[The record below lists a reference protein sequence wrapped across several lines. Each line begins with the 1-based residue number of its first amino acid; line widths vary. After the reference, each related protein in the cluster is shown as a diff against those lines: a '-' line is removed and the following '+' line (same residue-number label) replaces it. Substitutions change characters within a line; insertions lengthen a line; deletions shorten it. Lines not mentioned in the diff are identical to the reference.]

1 MTSYHHHQRSPSVC
15 ARPVCAVRLP
25 FAPCDEKRPPQL
37 VAPADECPLDTFG
50 AHQKCSKSVPLVPD
64 TGNVGF
70 YDNAVLSGNGRILVA
85 GAPEQSS
92 PTPPADPCTCDSDVE
107 PPPYVVNGEAYIFCR
122 ETTVCAKGTWL
133 LKQRLSSP
141 LPQDG
146 SQFGAGVA
154 TTVDGLR
161 VAVAQPA
168 YQDESSPPEVGAV
181 HIFEFPCNGTC
192 YKSVQTL
199 VRPLG
204 FDVDG
209 IGPFGQAIALSPD
222 GSVLL
227 IGDDSF
233 VYIYEDGPCFSTSKR
248 HTNFVLR
255 ARIGRISSEG
265 NPLLTLALSERGFV
279 VAIGDADVRIFRR
292 CVNAWTLAQTL
303 TATDAWPNGLSGQN
317 PAPVPP
323 PLCATTD
330 QPPPPPQN
338 GVVCQAIAVIGF
350 GSALSLTRTGDRLA
364 IGAPTSFVQ
373 QITYANGIPIEDP
386 IFLQVGLVRTYRV
399 DCATQ
404 LFAAE
409 QELFATKRVDPP
421 PPAPTTQVTTPCHGV
436 QQVQHCKPC
445 VQSATTQCDPFAGG
459 FFGRKIVFA
468 YDGDTLLV
476 SEPGRLIE
484 DVEQYPRSGTATTAS
499 RTCETVEVSVVGVA
513 YVFERAPAV
522 SAQAP
527 ATFRCTPPLQFA
539 QRLELPPAPPLP
551 PPVPTKGVCCCPSTG
566 CCPENACGEPV
577 CDLLPTVFFA
587 QMRIGVEVRDPVS
600 GCVMRCVPV
609 NSFFDVVLTV
619 QDVRFTALGVNDVSA
634 DLTFDACRT
643 KTLATDAE
651 DPQPNG
657 FEFSA
662 PYTSNTTGHVN
673 ASAGVVLDICAQ
685 TSAPMNLGDGTFD
698 VLRLRF
704 YACATGTAAFATRAQ
719 VNGTCVNVLY
729 DSLPATTVAYQC
741 QRITIYDAAKPASV
755 QCNPLLCAKPVAVRP
770 RETYA
775 NGAATLSGDGTVL
788 ALGSQPP
795 ENVIQGAACTGE
807 VLFIEARGSLYK

>member
-1 MTSYHHHQRSPSVC
+1 MTSHHYQRPPSAC
-15 ARPVCAVRLP
+15 ARPVCTVRLP
-25 FAPCDEKRPPQL
+25 FEPCDEKRPPRL

-50 AHQKCSKSVPLVPD
+50 AHQKCGTSVPLVPD
-64 TGNVGF
+64 TNFVDF

-92 PTPPADPCTCDSDVE
+92 PTPPSDPCTCESDVE

-122 ETTVCAKGTWL
+122 ETTVCAKGKWL

-146 SQFGAGVA
+146 SRFGAGVA
-154 TTVDGLR
+154 TTEDGLR

-168 YQDESSPPEVGAV
+168 YKDESSPAEVGAV

-192 YKSVQTL
+192 YKPVQTL

-204 FDVDG
+204 FEVDG
-209 IGPFGQAIALSPD
+209 VGPFGQAIALSPD

-233 VYIYEDGPCFSTSKR
+233 VYIYEDGPCYSMSKR
-248 HTNFVLR
+248 HTKFTLR
-255 ARIGRISSEG
+255 ARIERISDEVI
-265 NPLLTLALSERGFV
+265 LFFTLALSDRGFV
-279 VAIGDADVRIFRR
+279 VAIGDKDVRIFRR
-292 CVNAWTLAQTL
+292 CVNAWTLSQIL
-303 TATDAWPNGLSGQN
+303 TANDVWPNGLSGQS
-317 PAPVPP
+317 PAPVPAP
-323 PLCATTD
+323 VCSTTD
-330 QPPPPPQN
+330 QPAPPPLN
-338 GVVCQAIAVIGF
+338 GTICETDILIAYGA
-350 GSALSLTRTGDRLA
+350 ALSVTRNGDRLA
-364 IGAPTSFVQ
+364 VGAPATVVKRTLYTNGFPTVMPSSFAGV
-373 QITYANGIPIEDP
+373 
-386 IFLQVGLVRTYRV
+386 VRTYRV

-409 QELFATKRVDPP
+409 QELFATKSIEP
-421 PPAPTTQVTTPCHGV
+421 PPASTTKVMTPCHGV

-445 VQSATTQCDPFAGG
+445 VQSATTQCDSVLNGL
-459 FFGRKIVFA
+459 FGREISYA
-468 YDGDTLLV
+468 YDGETLLV
-476 SEPGRLIE
+476 TEPGRLIE
-484 DVEQYPRSGTATTAS
+484 DVEQHPRSGTATTAS
-499 RTCETVEVSVVGVA
+499 RTCDTVEVSVVGAA

-522 SAQAP
+522 SLQAP

-551 PPVPTKGVCCCPSTG
+551 PPVPTKSVCCYPSTG

-577 CDLLPTVFFA
+577 CDLLPTVAFR
-587 QMRIGVEVRDPVS
+587 QMRIGIEVRDPVS
-600 GCVMRCVPV
+600 DCLLRCVPV
-609 NSFFDVVLTV
+609 NSFFDVVLTT
-619 QDVRFTALGVNDVSA
+619 QDVRLTALGVNMVSA

-651 DPQPNG
+651 DSQPNG
-657 FEFSA
+657 FQFSA

-685 TSAPMNLGDGTFD
+685 TSAPMNLGGGTFD

-704 YACATGTAAFATRAQ
+704 YACATGTAVFATRAQ
-719 VNGTCVNVLY
+719 VNGTCLNVLY
-729 DSLPATTVAYQC
+729 EETVATNVAYQC
-741 QRITIYDAAKPASV
+741 QRIIIYDAAKPASV

-770 RETYA
+770 RQTFA

-788 ALGSQPP
+788 ALGSQPAV
-795 ENVIQGAACTGE
+795 ESIQGAACAGE
-807 VLFIEARGSLYK
+807 VLFIEARGTLYK